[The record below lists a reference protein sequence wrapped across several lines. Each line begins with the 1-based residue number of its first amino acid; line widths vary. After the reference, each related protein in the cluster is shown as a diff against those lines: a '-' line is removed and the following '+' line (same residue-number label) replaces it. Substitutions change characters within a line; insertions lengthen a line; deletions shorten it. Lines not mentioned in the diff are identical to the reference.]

1 MGPHTV
7 SKRSGSVRTNSGFD
21 AVTLLA
27 AQLADCQTHWSLG
40 TFGALAEFTR
50 DADERATVTKDE
62 GAVSVVTPRGGIRLT
77 PLPGMR
83 PFASESTT
91 TESWSHRVALCLPAD
106 RSAMGGRNVLT
117 ELGPD
122 VDALR
127 AGDRS
132 AILFDLGLG
141 ADQVDAC
148 IRVADPGLAARIREH
163 VGRPVFEPGNPAMAV
178 IVPASPHRVFV
189 CRLGRVEVFQPIPP
203 PDGKSPDGP
212 HTHVLPKLLSRRRTH
227 AATEPVPEGFVP
239 CAHFYPAHPVK
250 DGLGRA
256 QAFDALR
263 HDAFQR
269 MLRQF
274 GDPAAVALKQ
284 SVIAAIERGA
294 APSDIVVPDDRF
306 KRASV
311 RVAIRQLRMS
321 GAELPAIAA
330 FARTLDQAKADAA
343 EADDTDPHHT
353 GQTAN

>member
-1 MGPHTV
+1 MVCFAHERPDFVGTT
-7 SKRSGSVRTNSGFD
+7 SNID

-27 AQLADCQTHWSLG
+27 AQLADCQTHWRLG

-50 DADERATVTKDE
+50 DADEPTTVAND
-62 GAVSVVTPRGGIRLT
+62 GAAVSVVTPRGGIRLT

-106 RSAMGGRNVLT
+106 RSAMGRRHVLT

-122 VDALR
+122 VGALR

-148 IRVADPGLAARIREH
+148 IRVADPGLAAKIRDY
-163 VGRPVFEPGNPAMAV
+163 VGRPVFESGNPAMGV
-178 IVPASPHRVFV
+178 IVPSSPHRVFIS
-189 CRLGRVEVFQPIPP
+189 RLGRIEVFQPIPP

-212 HTHVLPKLLSRRRTH
+212 HTHVLPRLLSHRRTH
-227 AATEPVPEGFVP
+227 AATEPVPDGFVP

-250 DGLGRA
+250 DGLGHA

-284 SVIAAIERGA
+284 SVVAAIERGA
-294 APSDIVVPDDRF
+294 APSDIVVPEDRF

-321 GAELPAIAA
+321 GVESPAIAA
-330 FARTLDQAKADAA
+330 FARTLDHAQADAGD
-343 EADDTDPHHT
+343 ADDTDPHHT
-353 GQTAN
+353 GQIAN